1 MHLQAPQPDE
11 VGRPGSAVARLRG
24 TTAGPGPVLAEI
36 KLRRVA
42 PPIGHSAPKVAQ
54 LPAISGCVSNYANLY
69 AVHIRPGTR
78 TDAEPIA
85 ELHTRSW
92 LTAYAGIMPAGYL
105 NGPLLDERKL
115 MWSTR
120 LATVAAEPDHAR
132 CLLVAVD
139 GDALL
144 GFAYLVAGNDGRI
157 LLDNLHVQPERKQSG
172 IGRQLVYH
180 SFGWASEHHPG
191 KTVYLEV
198 LRDNVAAIT
207 FYRRLDGRPTKEFM
221 ERFPAG
227 FELPVVEYTWDPDI
241 VRILADNRSTTDRLA
256 T

>member
-1 MHLQAPQPDE
+1 M
-11 VGRPGSAVARLRG
+11 R
-24 TTAGPGPVLAEI
+24 
-36 KLRRVA
+36 
-42 PPIGHSAPKVAQ
+42 
-54 LPAISGCVSNYANLY
+54 
-69 AVHIRPGTR
+69 IRSGTR
-78 TDAEPIA
+78 DDAERIA

-92 LTAYAGIMPAGYL
+92 LTAYAEIMPASYL
-105 NGPLLDERKL
+105 DGPLLDERKA

-120 LATVAAEPDHAR
+120 LATVTAEQDHTR

-139 GDALL
+139 GNALL
-144 GFAYLVAGNDGRI
+144 GFAYLAVGTDGRI

-180 SFGWASEHHPG
+180 AFGWASEQHPD

-207 FYRRLDGRPTKEFM
+207 FYQRLGGQPTKEFL
-221 ERFPAG
+221 ERFSAG
-227 FELPVVEYTWDPDI
+227 FELPVIEYIWGPGI

-256 T
+256 S